1 MQPTLIAASAVPGLI
16 YVNGRLIGEVEEGRP
31 QTLPVSPFGA
41 VYLEHRPLGR
51 SHLPMTQR
59 VTFSGGKPVP
69 ESLEQAQGVEAVLW
83 PGSLLE
89 VELTPEDSVCGLPQ
103 PARREGYDCT
113 LWGNRLHVSGGG
125 ADALC
130 TLPEGALMPE
140 VTSSGALPCL
150 KGALEGGGE
159 YVQVYAPGFGHL
171 LLSLTGERVQ
181 VEPGGGVQVLVDP
194 QDLVG
199 HAQLEIWQVGEAGCT
214 LTRREPLW
222 SRGAPAWPQNPQDTA
237 LAALQ
242 AAQQG
247 LMDEARG
254 YLLPMTPCE
263 QALEQARS
271 SRGCVLLPRPLPSG
285 EPGVGLL
292 HLENDHLLRVEPVR
306 YRAEPSPGLQGPW
319 RLAELAIGE

>member
-31 QTLPVSPFGA
+31 QTLPVSPYGKI
-41 VYLEHRPLGR
+41 YLEHRPLGR

-59 VTFSGGKPVP
+59 VAFSGGEPVA
-69 ESLEQAQGVEAVLW
+69 ESLAQAQGVEAVLW
-83 PGSLLE
+83 PGGLLE
-89 VELTPEDSVCGLPQ
+89 VELTPEESVCGLPE
-103 PARREGYDCT
+103 PAKRNGYDCT

-130 TLPEGALMPE
+130 TLPEGAQMPE
-140 VTSSGALPCL
+140 VLSAGALPCL
-150 KGALEGGGE
+150 RGPLTGGGE
-159 YVQVYAPGFGHL
+159 YVQVYAPGFAQL
-171 LLSLTGERVQ
+171 LLSLTGERAQ
-181 VEPGGGVQVLVDP
+181 VEPDGTVQVLVDP

-199 HAQLEIWQVGEAGCT
+199 HAHLEVWRVGEQGCV

-222 SRGAPAWPQNPQDTA
+222 SRGAPSWPQTPQETA

-247 LMDEARG
+247 LIDEARG
-254 YLLPMTPCE
+254 YLLPTAACE
-263 QALEQARS
+263 EALEHARA

-292 HLENDHLLRVEPVR
+292 HIENDHLLRVEAVHA
-306 YRAEPSPGLQGPW
+306 RAEPSPGLQGPW
-319 RLAELAIGE
+319 RLSGLTVNG

>member
-125 ADALC
+125 ADA
-130 TLPEGALMPE
+130 P
-140 VTSSGALPCL
+140 
-150 KGALEGGGE
+150 
-159 YVQVYAPGFGHL
+159 
-171 LLSLTGERVQ
+171 SLY
-181 VEPGGGVQVLVDP
+181 
-194 QDLVG
+194 
-199 HAQLEIWQVGEAGCT
+199 
-214 LTRREPLW
+214 TRRPT
-222 SRGAPAWPQNPQDTA
+222 SR
-237 LAALQ
+237 
-242 AAQQG
+242 
-247 LMDEARG
+247 
-254 YLLPMTPCE
+254 
-263 QALEQARS
+263 
-271 SRGCVLLPRPLPSG
+271 
-285 EPGVGLL
+285 
-292 HLENDHLLRVEPVR
+292 
-306 YRAEPSPGLQGPW
+306 
-319 RLAELAIGE
+319 